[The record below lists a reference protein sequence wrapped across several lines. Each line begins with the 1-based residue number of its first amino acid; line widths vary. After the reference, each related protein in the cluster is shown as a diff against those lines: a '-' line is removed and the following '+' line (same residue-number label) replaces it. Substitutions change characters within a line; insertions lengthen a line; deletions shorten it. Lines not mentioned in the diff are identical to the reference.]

1 MKQQQN
7 TPETAAELIKI
18 AQILPCRYQP
28 RKVFAAQQLQ
38 ELAISIK
45 QQGLVQP
52 IIVRVHPE
60 LPTNYEL
67 VAGERRL
74 RAVKL
79 LGWTTIPALI
89 RPYSDVQLQQVTLIE
104 NIQRQDLNAI
114 EEAQA
119 LKSLLESLQ
128 ITQEQLAQK
137 IGKSRTAISNA
148 LRLLALPEYIQTQLA
163 AGKVSVGQVR
173 PLLAVSESSEQ
184 KRLWQ
189 QVIAENLTAR
199 QVEQLVKQQKP
210 KSAGKPTI
218 LAAGDVHL
226 KAIEEQLIEQ
236 LGTKV
241 KIQGTQA
248 QGKIEIDYY
257 GLQNLEELLEQLLG
271 TKRW

>member
-79 LGWTTIPALI
+79 LGWTAIPALI

-173 PLLAVSESSEQ
+173 PLLAVSEGSEQ

-199 QVEQLVKQQKP
+199 QAEQLVKQQKP
-210 KSAGKPTI
+210 KSAGKPTM

>member
-7 TPETAAELIKI
+7 TPETVAEVIKI

-79 LGWTTIPALI
+79 LGWTAIPALI

-173 PLLAVSESSEQ
+173 PLLAVSEAGEQ
-184 KRLWQ
+184 RRLWQ

-210 KSAGKPTI
+210 KSAGKPTM

>member
-7 TPETAAELIKI
+7 TPETVAELIKI

-173 PLLAVSESSEQ
+173 PLLAVSEASEQ

-210 KSAGKPTI
+210 KSAGKPTM

>member
-7 TPETAAELIKI
+7 TPETVAELIKI

-173 PLLAVSESSEQ
+173 PLLAVSEASEQ

-199 QVEQLVKQQKP
+199 QAEQLVKQQKP
-210 KSAGKPTI
+210 KSAGKPTM

>member
-7 TPETAAELIKI
+7 TPETVAELIKI

-79 LGWTTIPALI
+79 LGWTAIPALI

-173 PLLAVSESSEQ
+173 PLLAVSEASEQ

-199 QVEQLVKQQKP
+199 QAEQLVKQQKP
-210 KSAGKPTI
+210 KSAGKPTM

-226 KAIEEQLIEQ
+226 KAIEEQLIER

>member
-79 LGWTTIPALI
+79 LGWTAIPALI

-173 PLLAVSESSEQ
+173 PLLAVSEASEQ
-184 KRLWQ
+184 KRLWE

-210 KSAGKPTI
+210 KSAGKPTM

>member
-173 PLLAVSESSEQ
+173 PLLAVSEASEQ

-199 QVEQLVKQQKP
+199 QAEQLVKQQKP
-210 KSAGKPTI
+210 KSAGKPTM

>member
-7 TPETAAELIKI
+7 TPETVAELIKI

-173 PLLAVSESSEQ
+173 PLLAVSEASEQ

-199 QVEQLVKQQKP
+199 QAEQLVKQQKP
-210 KSAGKPTI
+210 KSAGKPTM

-226 KAIEEQLIEQ
+226 KAIEEQLIER